1 MPVDEDAHNRRYAEA
16 INAARGGGADAFQ
29 SWFNRSS
36 SVDESLRRGYWDF
49 AVHILRP
56 EVVRHLRDPGS
67 LTALEI
73 GYGGG
78 RLMNAAAS
86 FFGRAVGV
94 DVHDEVDAV
103 ADLMAA
109 CGHDN
114 VELLRTD
121 GRALPLPDG
130 AVDFVYSFI
139 VLQHL
144 PSLDVFRDYMAE
156 SHRVLRDGG
165 VAQLYYARLT
175 GRNPVRRVR
184 EIPGAAVNHVSL
196 ELAPRHVAQLC
207 RNAGFD
213 IAGRGISHKNVPDG
227 YPDALGGQRYV
238 TLVKR
243 RANTTGSASASAMSA

>member
-1 MPVDEDAHNRRYAEA
+1 MPADEERHNRRYAEA
-16 INAARGGGADAFQ
+16 INAARGAGAAEFQ
-29 SWFNRSS
+29 SWFNRSG

-56 EVVRHLRDPGS
+56 EVVRGLGDPGT

-78 RLMNAAAS
+78 RLLNAAAS

-94 DVHDEVDAV
+94 DVHEEADAV
-103 ADLMAA
+103 ADLMTA

-144 PSLDVFRDYMAE
+144 PSLDVFRGYVAE

-165 VAQLYYARLT
+165 VAQLYFGRLT
-175 GRNPVRRVR
+175 GRNPFRRVR
-184 EIPGAAVNHVSL
+184 EISDAAVNHVSL
-196 ELAPRHVAQLC
+196 EIAPRYAARIC
-207 RNAGFD
+207 RRAGFAV
-213 IAGRGISHKNVPDG
+213 IGRGISHKNVPDG
-227 YPDALGGQRYV
+227 YPEAVGGQSYV
-238 TLVKR
+238 TVVKR
-243 RANTTGSASASAMSA
+243 RANTTGSASASATSA